1 MPVCIPRS
9 TSRVHICNVSWQV
22 VTLLRRAAPAGV
34 GVTTLARVLY
44 TNLNATEATAD
55 AGATSTTDNTA
66 SKQPTAKS
74 RLFAGIETGIFLVHH
89 VGAGSSGLHT
99 ADAVAAARS
108 LMPAVLQRHVGQQC
122 SHLQVECGPWRSTV
136 PRMLRSALLPQSGA
150 THLPL
155 WSAMVRVTDAF
166 ASEAVR
172 LVPCADGRALQH
184 VLIVDSKLLLGTC
197 KLMQLVV
204 HHTSTDPSAL
214 SHDTHRTRHSTDHIR
229 IPCNQCSGFDFLWM
243 RTN

>member
-1 MPVCIPRS
+1 MPVCVLSS
-9 TSRVHICNVSWQV
+9 TSRAHICHVSWQV

-34 GVTTLARVLY
+34 GVTTLAHVLY
-44 TNLNATEATAD
+44 TNLNATEATAE
-55 AGATSTTDNTA
+55 AGATSSTDNTV

-89 VGAGSSGLHT
+89 VGAGGLHT

-122 SHLQVECGPWRSTV
+122 SHLQVECRPWRSTV
-136 PRMLRSALLPQSGA
+136 PRMLRSALLPQSGT

-197 KLMQLVV
+197 KLMQLVA
-204 HHTSTDPSAL
+204 HHISTDPCTL
-214 SHDTHRTRHSTDHIR
+214 THDTHGTRHYTDHIR
-229 IPCNQCSGFDFLWM
+229 TPCNKCAGFDFLWM